1 MWQSVL
7 HVVNHSTQHRAEIG
21 MYLASLGRSPDDMD
35 YGTFEE
41 FRAIRSDEEIT
52 GPIR

>member
-1 MWQSVL
+1 ML

-21 MYLASLGRSPDDMD
+21 MYLHSLGRSPGDLD

-41 FRAIRSDEEIT
+41 ERAIRESQQTHT
-52 GPIR
+52 GA